1 MPGDVLLADGL
12 AERAL
17 HQGDAALPA
26 GPQLRGAVEGAAVEV
41 EVGLDEVVG
50 EVRRG
55 GAQHVAEQPV
65 APVLDGGL
73 VEDLRQ
79 VLEVRR
85 LPDAHLGDGLVGAA
99 EVGDVG
105 GPVEVRAELG
115 EVAGGQ
121 QVVGLLDVAGLGAL
135 PVALG
140 ELGVQR
146 QDGGRRGRRVLVAAE
161 LEQPLEVLDVLVADL
176 GELVVAVVGLVGQAE
191 PALGDV
197 EEVAVGL
204 AVVGVDVRPEQAVA
218 AEPLELTEERRQVAH
233 VAQPGHRLDERAQRA
248 GAEPVD
254 PLGVH
259 ERRVEVADL
268 AGVLVDD
275 RPVGARL
282 DDPVDLLLGRVGQLH
297 ERAPAGPVGGDLHGL
312 RASAR

>member
-17 HQGDAALPA
+17 HQGDTALPA
-26 GPQLRGAVEGAAVEV
+26 GPQLRGAVERAAVEV

-55 GAQHVAEQPV
+55 GAQHVTEQPV
-65 APVLDGGL
+65 APVLDGRL

-105 GPVEVRAELG
+105 GPVEVRAERG
-115 EVAGGQ
+115 EVSGGQ
-121 QVVGLLDVAGLGAL
+121 QVVGLLDVAGLGSL

-140 ELGVQR
+140 DPGVQR
-146 QDGGRRGRRVLVAAE
+146 QDGRRRGRRVLVAAE

-176 GELVVAVVGLVGQAE
+176 AELVVAVVGLVGQAE

-204 AVVGVDVRPEQAVA
+204 AVVGVDVGPEQAVP
-218 AEPLELTEERRQVAH
+218 AEPLELTEERREVAH
-233 VAQPGHRLDERAQRA
+233 VAQRGHRAARAVAA
-248 GAEPVD
+248 G
-254 PLGVH
+254 GW
-259 ERRVEVADL
+259 
-268 AGVLVDD
+268 
-275 RPVGARL
+275 
-282 DDPVDLLLGRVGQLH
+282 
-297 ERAPAGPVGGDLHGL
+297 PAG
-312 RASAR
+312 

>member
-26 GPQLRGAVEGAAVEV
+26 GPQLRGAVEGAPVEV

-65 APVLDGGL
+65 APVLDGDL
-73 VEDLRQ
+73 VEDRRQ

-115 EVAGGQ
+115 EVGGGQ
-121 QVVGLLDVAGLGAL
+121 QVVGLLDVAGLRAL

-140 ELGVQR
+140 DPGVQR
-146 QDGGRRGRRVLVAAE
+146 QDGRRRGRGVLVAAE
-161 LEQPLEVLDVLVADL
+161 LEQPLEVLDVPVADL
-176 GELVVAVVGLVGQAE
+176 TELVVAVVGLVGQAE

-197 EEVAVGL
+197 EQVAVGL
-204 AVVGVDVRPEQAVA
+204 AVVGVDVGAEQAVP
-218 AEPLELTEERRQVAH
+218 AEPLELTEEGGEVAH
-233 VAQPGHRLDERAQRA
+233 VAQRGHRLHERSQRT
-248 GAEPVD
+248 GGEPVD

-259 ERRVEVADL
+259 ERGVEVADL
-268 AGVLVDD
+268 AGVLVHD
-275 RPVGARL
+275 RAFGARL
-282 DDPVDLLLGRVGQLH
+282 DDPADLLLGGVGQLH
-297 ERAPAGPVGGDLHGL
+297 ERSPAGPVGGNLHGL
-312 RASAR
+312 PASAR